1 MLSWRNLIQSS
12 IEDLTVHLMIGT
24 DQSSWRAIYAQAA
37 DPEALLPAHLA
48 TELHDEI
55 RHQIADEEPPGRTDI
70 AELQRAATEWSSCEQ
85 ARYRRLA
92 GSIGDA
98 DRDSAAKV
106 LARRAALSCAPLSR
120 VSGGWLQWLSCSAN
134 ADDPASLSFLALYA
148 TDVGVGHPHASRG
161 TAFLT
166 LLRALHL
173 SDNAVPAA
181 RLIRDQRIADR
192 GFYLPA
198 MLLTMSRLPE
208 AMRNE
213 LAGADLCLRSVG
225 LLPAFAVV
233 RDVLPA
239 ADWAA
244 IDPGAARQPGQPS
257 GLELSQ
263 RSVMML
269 QKAGGDGG
277 LLTSGF
283 LWALAA
289 LKRWSDDLLAEL
301 EAAQDPAYEMAELLL
316 MRAREGSVY
325 HHDVEIDGK
334 PLAHW
339 LRVACSDPAPLMAA
353 LAASRLVEPGCPDES
368 PLVGSLI
375 SDRGPMFRVF
385 APQDL
390 AVIRRWITSL
400 PAQRSA
406 ARPVIPVAPTSEHP
420 SPLTLGA
427 FPARDARPASIREAY
442 HLLATRADTPAL
454 RLWAGDYVRG
464 WLARSRHGMD
474 HAEMLPPP
482 RWTVAGL
489 RPWLAD
495 QHDQH
500 NQEFER
506 DTGPVPARDALVDS
520 TVQLAPLTLI
530 DGSWLQGFTDY
541 ELASSEV
548 GHSLFAT
555 YWDELGNGEPCLNHP
570 LIYREVLQEMDVHL
584 PPTGSGEFARWPAL
598 RDVAFE
604 LPVYWLSIGRFP
616 RTFMPEILGLNLA
629 MELSGVGGTYRKAHI
644 ALQAHGFSTR
654 FVDIHNT
661 IDNVAS
667 GHSAWAADAI
677 DTYMAMLLASHAAED
692 LAAAWERVRV
702 GYRSLNPPS
711 NRRAR
716 AAARRASQAPSL
728 DRWAVAG

>member
-1 MLSWRNLIQSS
+1 MVPVMSA
-12 IEDLTVHLMIGT
+12 T
-24 DQSSWRAIYAQAA
+24 DQSSWRAVYAQAA

-55 RHQIADEEPPGRTDI
+55 WRQIADEEPPGRTDI
-70 AELQRAATEWSSCEQ
+70 AELQGAATEWSGCEQ
-85 ARYRRLA
+85 ARYRQLA
-92 GSIGDA
+92 RSIGDA
-98 DRDSAAKV
+98 DRDSTAKV
-106 LARRAALSCAPLSR
+106 LARRAALSCAPLGR
-120 VSGGWLQWLSCSAN
+120 VSGAWLQWLSCSGN
-134 ADDPASLSFLALYA
+134 EDDPATLSFLALYA

-161 TAFLT
+161 TAYLA
-166 LLRALHL
+166 LLRAMHL

-181 RLIRDQRIADR
+181 RLARDQRIADR
-192 GFYLPA
+192 AFYLPA

-208 AMRNE
+208 ATRNE
-213 LAGADLCLRSVG
+213 LAGADLCLRSAG
-225 LLPAFAVV
+225 LLPAFALI
-233 RDVLPA
+233 RDMLPA
-239 ADWAA
+239 AGDWVA

-257 GLELSQ
+257 GLELCQ

-269 QKAGGDGG
+269 QAAGGDARRI
-277 LLTSGF
+277 TSGF
-283 LWALAA
+283 RWALTA
-289 LKRWSDDLLAEL
+289 LKRWSDDLLADL
-301 EAAQDPAYEMAELLL
+301 MAAQDPAYEMAELLL

-353 LAASRLVEPGCPDES
+353 LATSRLVRPGCPDQS
-368 PLVGSLI
+368 PLVGWLI

-390 AVIRRWITSL
+390 AVIRRWISSL
-400 PAQRSA
+400 PAERSA
-406 ARPVIPVAPTSEHP
+406 ARAVIPAAPTSEYP
-420 SPLTLGA
+420 PPLMLAAWPG
-427 FPARDARPASIREAY
+427 RDARPASIREAY

-474 HAEMLPPP
+474 NAEMPLPP

-489 RPWLAD
+489 RPWLAH
-495 QHDQH
+495 QHDQG

-506 DTGPVPARDALVDS
+506 DTAPVPARDALVDS

-555 YWDELGNGEPCLNHP
+555 YWDELGNGEPRLNHP
-570 LIYREVLQEMDVHL
+570 LIYRKVLEEMGVYL
-584 PPTGSGEFARWPAL
+584 PPTGSEEFAHWPAL

-629 MELSGVGGTYRKAHI
+629 MELSGVGGAYRKEHI
-644 ALQAHGFSTR
+644 ALKAHGFSTR

-677 DTYMAMLLASHAAED
+677 DTFMAMLSASHGAED
-692 LAAAWERVRV
+692 LAAAWKRIRV
-702 GYRSLNPPS
+702 GYRSRNPPS

-728 DRWAVAG
+728 DSWAVAG